1 MDNRDGAS
9 RHPIVPGD
17 KFYIAAAF
25 AGVAFLGG
33 VNEKIL
39 ERLEQERT
47 EPAAMRVGVL
57 EPVVVQYHQEK
68 ILGKVLRIFHWNGRV
83 GRRRRKWAANK
94 SGKAR
99 PARPVPFALHFR
111 TSRRTGSGSSGWWQ
125 TRAVRRHHPY
135 GRPSS

>member
-17 KFYIAAAF
+17 KFHIAAAF
-25 AGVAFLGG
+25 ASAAFLSG

-47 EPAAMRVGVL
+47 EPAAIGVGVL

-68 ILGKVLRIFHWNGRV
+68 ILSKVLRIFHGM
-83 GRRRRKWAANK
+83 AAL
-94 SGKAR
+94 A
-99 PARPVPFALHFR
+99 
-111 TSRRTGSGSSGWWQ
+111 
-125 TRAVRRHHPY
+125 
-135 GRPSS
+135 